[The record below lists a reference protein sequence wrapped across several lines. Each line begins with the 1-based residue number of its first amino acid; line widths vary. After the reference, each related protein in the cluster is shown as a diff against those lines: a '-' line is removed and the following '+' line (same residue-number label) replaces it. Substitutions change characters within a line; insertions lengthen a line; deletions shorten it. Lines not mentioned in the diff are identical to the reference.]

1 MISRT
6 HIILYVANQ
15 EASRAFYEAV
25 LAQAPGLDVPGMT
38 EFAIGESVILGL
50 MPESGILRLLN
61 LSFTQLS
68 DQSQIRGELSWWWMI
83 RGHTTNGRYRPGRE
97 NSARRR
103 AETGAI
109 RRPTVSIKMDTFWP
123 LPGRAR
129 RSKATRL

>member
-68 DQSQIRGELSWWWMI
+68 DQSQIRGEL
-83 RGHTTNGRYRPGRE
+83 YLVVDDPGAYHERALSAGARE
-97 NSARRR
+97 LSPPARRDWGDT
-103 AETGAI
+103 AAYSLDQNGYILAFA
-109 RRPTVSIKMDTFWP
+109 RPSQEK
-123 LPGRAR
+123 
-129 RSKATRL
+129 